1 MRSPSRPW
9 TRTLAV
15 AMPLLAIGA
24 IGAIA
29 VACSSPSHPGL
40 FQPPDDF
47 DAANAETIDPQFD
60 APQDSAP
67 LSCSAVE
74 TGALCAC
81 KEIGQRPTL
90 IYVLLDRSGSM
101 NEIPGTGSDKKWVLV
116 RRALLD
122 AKGGALRKLGSKIRL
137 GVAVFPGSETD
148 ACATE
153 RPVFPITRGSTAA
166 YDKLQSQLTI
176 VQPGG
181 ATPTAAAVTSLRQTL
196 AGVEGPIY
204 VLLATDGG
212 PNCNDALS
220 CAPSRCIWCIEH
232 ATIVDASG
240 TPTGEFCDATHNC
253 CDPALYGPGANG
265 SCLDTANTQA
275 AVAALAGTG
284 VKTFVLGVPGAGPYA
299 ADLDALAVA
308 GGTDHYYAASDP
320 TQAALEAALD
330 AITAKA
336 VDSCVIT
343 LESPPSDPGFTNVL
357 VDGVTVA
364 KDPVDGWSWGDGNG
378 SIVLNG
384 AGCVAAKAAVNIQV
398 AVGCKTVTQ

>member
-1 MRSPSRPW
+1 MGSPTRRW
-9 TRTLAV
+9 TRTLAT
-15 AMPLLAIGA
+15 ALPLAA
-24 IGAIA
+24 YAVVA

-47 DAANAETIDPQFD
+47 DATSSETIDPQFD
-60 APQDSAP
+60 APQDTAP

-74 TGALCAC
+74 AGVLCAC

-101 NEIPGTGSDKKWVLV
+101 SEVPGATADTKWALV

-122 AKGGALRKLGSKIRL
+122 AKTGALRKLGSKIRV
-137 GVAVFPGSETD
+137 GVAVFPGSNTD

-153 RPVFPITRGSTAA
+153 VEAFPITRGSTSA
-166 YDKLQSQLTI
+166 YDKLDAQLVI
-176 VQPGG
+176 IQPGG
-181 ATPTAAAVTSLRQTL
+181 ATPTAAALTSLKKSLT
-196 AGVEGPIY
+196 GVEGPLY

-212 PNCNDALS
+212 PNCNGSLG
-220 CAPSRCIWCIEH
+220 CLPSRCIPCIEH
-232 ATIVDASG
+232 ATIVDSSG
-240 TPTGEFCDATHNC
+240 NPTGAFCDATNNC
-253 CDPALYGPGANG
+253 CDPTTFGTGANA

-275 AVAALAGTG
+275 AVTALTSAG

-299 ADLDALAVA
+299 ADLNSLAVA
-308 GGTDHYYAASDP
+308 GGTEHYYAASDP

-336 VDSCVIT
+336 VDSCVVT

-357 VDGVTVA
+357 VDGVTVP
-364 KDPVDGWSWGDGNG
+364 KDPVDGWSWGDANA

-384 AGCVAAKAAVNIQV
+384 AACIAAKAAVSIQV

>member
-1 MRSPSRPW
+1 
-9 TRTLAV
+9 
-15 AMPLLAIGA
+15 MPLAASGV
-24 IGAIA
+24 IA
-29 VACSSPSHPGL
+29 AACSSPSHPGA
-40 FQPPDDF
+40 FHPPNDF
-47 DAANAETIDPQFD
+47 DAAGTETIDPLFD
-60 APQDSAP
+60 TAQDTPP

-74 TGALCAC
+74 TGVLCAC

-101 NEIPGTGSDKKWVLV
+101 NEKPGATGDTKWALV
-116 RRALLD
+116 ARALLD
-122 AKGGALRKLGSKIRL
+122 AKGGALRKLGSKIRF
-137 GVAVFPGSETD
+137 GVAVFPGSDTD

-153 RPVFPITRGSTAA
+153 VQAFAITRGSSAA
-166 YDKLQSQLTI
+166 YDKLQSQLGFI
-176 VQPGG
+176 DPGG
-181 ATPTAAAVTSLRQTL
+181 ATPTAVAVASLKQAL
-196 AGVEGPIY
+196 AGVDGPIY

-212 PNCNDALS
+212 PNCNDTLN
-220 CAPSRCIWCIEH
+220 CAPSRCIPCIEH
-232 ATIVDASG
+232 AAIVDFSG
-240 TPTGEFCDATHNC
+240 NPTGSFCDAKNNC
-253 CDPALYGPGANG
+253 CDPAIFGAGANA

-275 AVAALAGTG
+275 AVAALASAG

-299 ADLDALAVA
+299 TDLDSLAVA
-308 GGTDHYYAASDP
+308 GGTEHYYAANDP

-343 LESPPSDPGFTNVL
+343 LESAPSDPGYTNVL